1 MNKPVQDRDKKMQFN
16 LRYMLN
22 FVKTFNE
29 QI

>member
-1 MNKPVQDRDKKMQFN
+1 MNKLVQDRDKKMQFN